1 MQENSSINE
10 DHLLL
15 KHFYDEDLYN
25 DSDEYGLDIITL
37 RYTLLTIQSDKELLM
52 QYIRTIPIDLKKKKL
67 WKSDYTK
74 VELREDF
81 NKLKFEC
88 DNLKIETSLLKTNYL
103 ELIDHCKFLIDQTT
117 EIIIERDNYY
127 SEWEHARNI
136 LTPRPDWDKCSYL
149 ITQWK
154 ILSIGKTSEQLVD
167 VLINE
172 IIHEDT
178 KENNNED
185 FSIMINNKNDL
196 NSKNTFF
203 EQLCIDISFEDKFI
217 KNRHM
222 RRRITGLLIKEIWS
236 NKLFDENKFEKKI
249 NIKLIDYVFNYLIK
263 RFHSKE
269 IAIEIGYNIKDA
281 CNRYQNNYEINLFWQ
296 ILTGQIEEN
305 VYHYEMKE
313 FARILQYLIKLCPHS
328 SSQSLLWT
336 IRWSDLVTA
345 LHELY
350 PYWTNKRISYL
361 IMAAERDLQQS
372 SKERNDLEFLLLFT
386 EDDEGHI
393 GEFLM
398 NIRQQ
403 LQLDK
408 TEYIE
413 KIKDLLIGY
422 PLVSI
427 NQFKQVVQLV
437 DPNISKNE
445 LQRYVN
451 WVFELE
457 KMSLTLNKEE
467 ISSKTN
473 ENIQLIKPIQKRNFE
488 EIILRLERCSCFMH

>member
-1 MQENSSINE
+1 
-10 DHLLL
+10 
-15 KHFYDEDLYN
+15 
-25 DSDEYGLDIITL
+25 
-37 RYTLLTIQSDKELLM
+37 
-52 QYIRTIPIDLKKKKL
+52 
-67 WKSDYTK
+67 
-74 VELREDF
+74 
-81 NKLKFEC
+81 
-88 DNLKIETSLLKTNYL
+88 
-103 ELIDHCKFLIDQTT
+103 
-117 EIIIERDNYY
+117 
-127 SEWEHARNI
+127 
-136 LTPRPDWDKCSYL
+136 
-149 ITQWK
+149 
-154 ILSIGKTSEQLVD
+154 
-167 VLINE
+167 
-172 IIHEDT
+172 
-178 KENNNED
+178 
-185 FSIMINNKNDL
+185 
-196 NSKNTFF
+196 
-203 EQLCIDISFEDKFI
+203 
-217 KNRHM
+217 
-222 RRRITGLLIKEIWS
+222 
-236 NKLFDENKFEKKI
+236 
-249 NIKLIDYVFNYLIK
+249 
-263 RFHSKE
+263 
-269 IAIEIGYNIKDA
+269 
-281 CNRYQNNYEINLFWQ
+281 
-296 ILTGQIEEN
+296 
-305 VYHYEMKE
+305 
-313 FARILQYLIKLCPHS
+313 
-328 SSQSLLWT
+328 LLWT

>member
-1 MQENSSINE
+1 MQEKTNTNE
-10 DHLLL
+10 DNLLL

-25 DSDEYGLDIITL
+25 NSDEYGLDITTL
-37 RYTLLTIQSDKELLM
+37 RYTLLQCRRQLLVW
-52 QYIRTIPIDLKKKKL
+52 INALIDAEYA
-67 WKSDYTK
+67 YTK

-81 NKLKFEC
+81 NKLKFEY
-88 DNLKIETSLLKTNYL
+88 DKLKNETNLLKNNFQ
-103 ELIDHCKFLIDQTT
+103 ELIDNCKFLIEQTT
-117 EIIIERDNYY
+117 AILKERDGYY
-127 SEWEHARNI
+127 SEWKFNRNI
-136 LTPRPDWDKCSYL
+136 LTPRPDWDKCSHL

-154 ILSIGKTSEQLVD
+154 NLSIGKTSEELVD

-172 IIHEDT
+172 IIHGNT
-178 KENNNED
+178 KENNNEY
-185 FSIMINNKNDL
+185 FSMIINNKNEL
-196 NSKNTFF
+196 NQKNIFF
-203 EQLCIDISFEDKFI
+203 EQLSIDTSSEEKFI

-236 NKLFDENKFEKKI
+236 NKLFDENKLETKT
-249 NIKLIDYVFNYLIK
+249 NIKLTDYVFDYLTK
-263 RFHSKE
+263 RFNNKE

-281 CNRYQNNYEINLFWQ
+281 CNRYCNNYEINLFWQ

-305 VYHYEMKE
+305 VYHYEIKE
-313 FARILQYLIKLCPHS
+313 FARILQYLIKLCSHS

-336 IRWSDLVTA
+336 IRWSDLLTA

-350 PYWTNKRISYL
+350 PNWINERISLL
-361 IMAAERDLQQS
+361 IIAAEKDLKQS
-372 SKERNDLEFLLLFT
+372 SKERNDYFEFLLLFT

-398 NIRQQ
+398 TIRQQ

-408 TEYIE
+408 IDYIE

-427 NQFKQVVQLV
+427 NQFKQAVQLV
-437 DPNISKNE
+437 DPHISKNE
-445 LQRYVN
+445 LERYVN

-457 KMSLTLNKEE
+457 KILLTLNQQE

-473 ENIQLIKPIQKRNFE
+473 ENIQLIKQLKKRDFE